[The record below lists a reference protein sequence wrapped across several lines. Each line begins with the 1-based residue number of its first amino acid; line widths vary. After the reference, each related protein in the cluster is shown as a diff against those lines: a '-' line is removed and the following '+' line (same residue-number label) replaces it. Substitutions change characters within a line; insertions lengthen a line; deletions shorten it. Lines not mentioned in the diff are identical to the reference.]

1 MATTLSTLSFHERLL
16 IDENIIHVCEREY
29 DCTVLREKDS
39 LRVETEEQ
47 YTELSGIN
55 LDFKTKPP
63 KITKETSNH
72 TSQSIRHDSDKE
84 KIVLDQELENLLQLS
99 SDQDTPVRNVIYKEK
114 KDYHQKVEQDPTA
127 NSELDAML
135 DELLD

>member
-84 KIVLDQELENLLQLS
+84 KIVLDQELEMMWLYWW
-99 SDQDTPVRNVIYKEK
+99 THCVI
-114 KDYHQKVEQDPTA
+114 TA
-127 NSELDAML
+127 WPMQRRQVFYFGKWTAAGLIFWTRD
-135 DELLD
+135 